1 MKDAQSRNIMAVGQ
15 WSKHLQVRDCR
26 HTHLLE
32 GIDSNLENVGL
43 YPQNK
48 HLSLSVV
55 WAQ

>member
-1 MKDAQSRNIMAVGQ
+1 MAVGQ